1 MNLTDEVKELQRQ
14 YEQFCNDCP
23 KAYDFICSGANAKAC
38 EEKKNEILRKILE
51 RKENLKEE

>member
-23 KAYDFICSGANAKAC
+23 KAYDFTCSGANAKVC
-38 EEKKNEILRKILE
+38 EEKKNEILKKILKIQ
-51 RKENLKEE
+51 KE